1 MFRKTLSLLS
11 SLKSKHVASAAYC
24 SVLNDSSRVC
34 SEEIKHVNTEQ
45 TKVGKTKSKKARKK
59 INSVNDKETLD
70 IIEYIQKVS
79 PDMAHMCSKELTD
92 ICRTKDA
99 RTLYLIDRETAVNYV
114 SLIKNDLLKN
124 TCFVAEMNP
133 GFGILTTELLKT
145 GVPLIHLYETNKE
158 LYHLLDIIRNNYPN
172 RLDLKHLNLAKIVQ
186 ILYIDKITGA
196 NKMEEILQDIEYKNW
211 EDKNSM
217 QVIGTIKSEKFFNQ
231 LIKSLLYRN
240 CLMTHGRPVFYIGVS
255 PSIWHKYTSNNKN
268 LRAYTGSK
276 VLFQT
281 MFDYQILGT
290 LNRKAFLPWPKKKN
304 LQNISLQ
311 MKLDYENIYVI
322 KLEPKVDLYSHLSQ
336 EDWITFSYFAKH
348 HLQKRSSRVI
358 PELEKWIPGC
368 GIRLIAKDYTIFTQF
383 GELTP
388 VQIMELFKEFKSW
401 PEYKDSYFLTSMQD
415 SLSVHNEL
423 DFLEINNLKAD

>member
-70 IIEYIQKVS
+70 IIEYIQKVN

-255 PSIWHKYTSNNKN
+255 PSIWH
-268 LRAYTGSK
+268 
-276 VLFQT
+276 
-281 MFDYQILGT
+281 
-290 LNRKAFLPWPKKKN
+290 
-304 LQNISLQ
+304 